1 VVVLVELPLVVVTV
15 VVVDVAE
22 VVCATVDP
30 ELVEPPVP
38 VVVVIEK

>member
-22 VVCATVDP
+22 AVCATD